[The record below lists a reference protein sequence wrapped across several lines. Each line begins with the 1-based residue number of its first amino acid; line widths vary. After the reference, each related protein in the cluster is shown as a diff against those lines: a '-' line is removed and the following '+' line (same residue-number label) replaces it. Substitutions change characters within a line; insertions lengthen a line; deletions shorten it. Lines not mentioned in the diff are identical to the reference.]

1 MSKTA
6 TPKNASTS
14 VISTN
19 DSMMEPDE
27 AGDLYVDVDSLSQ
40 HGVNMA
46 DLKKLKAVGICTVRG
61 LKMVTKKK
69 LCAIKGLSEGKVEKI
84 KEALAKCSG
93 EDTPF
98 VTALSA
104 SMKRKNIFKLA
115 TGSQDLDRLLGKTK

>member
-14 VISTN
+14 VISAN

-93 EDTPF
+93 DDTPF

-115 TGSQDLDRLLGKTK
+115 TGSQDLDRLLGKI